1 MSLLLVLSPD
11 LKTSSMKTSRL
22 LEDIGAQFETL
33 LLNLPVEMEEKLM
46 ELAKGSLS
54 ADEFVDEA
62 QRRRVIPEPVGTW
75 EYSARPIL
83 EALPRIEEKFPGLS
97 ARCYGSS
104 EREFASVN
112 AALRIAK
119 LTLRTVLRGVV
130 EVEEWRETLLHSLE
144 ENREAREVEAEAIME
159 RVGRSSVC
167 VSDMGGRGLRKSLKS
182 SGILVKIQYVVSD
195 MGGRGLRKSLK
206 SSGIL
211 VKIQYVEKPYHFTP
225 LMVLERMMA
234 RGPVEDEEVE
244 RLVRSHLEYIRS
256 YVYRF
261 DNRDRAY
268 YEWAYDNVPWLRNK
282 IEKEEIAAIDS
293 IIHRNYA
300 NDGEW
305 VKD

>member
-182 SGILVKIQYVVSD
+182 SGILVKIQYV
-195 MGGRGLRKSLK
+195 
-206 SSGIL
+206 
-211 VKIQYVEKPYHFTP
+211 EKPYHFTP

>member
-1 MSLLLVLSPD
+1 MMSLLLVLSPN
-11 LKTSSMKTSRL
+11 LKTSSMKASRL
-22 LEDIGAQFETL
+22 LEDTGVRFETL
-33 LLNLPVEMEEKLM
+33 LLNLPVEMEEELM
-46 ELAKGSLS
+46 ELARGSLS

-62 QRRRVIPEPVGTW
+62 RRRSVIPEPVGAW

-83 EALPRIEEKFPGLS
+83 EALPRIERKFPGLS
-97 ARCYGSS
+97 TRCYGSS

-112 AALRIAK
+112 AAVRIAK
-119 LTLRTVLRGVV
+119 LTLRTVLRGSV

-167 VSDMGGRGLRKSLKS
+167 
-182 SGILVKIQYVVSD
+182 VSD

-256 YVYRF
+256 YIYRF

-268 YEWAYDNVPWLRNK
+268 YEWAYDKVPWLKKK
-282 IEKEEIAAIDS
+282 IEKAEIAAIDS

-300 NDGEW
+300 NDGE
-305 VKD
+305 